1 VLSPH
6 KVATTTYHTLIP
18 LPRCSLLPFHTAKL
32 KIGDVIAPNQPLQR
46 RIRRGGRGAN
56 QPRPKAGAGR
66 GEPPEDGERGGGERV
81 DRATGHGARTG
92 VRGRQRVTRGA
103 QRQGEAEAE
112 AAAAAWRSW
121 AVGGAVGG
129 GVALGTNQRWLLP
142 LVWRSFA
149 GT

>member
-1 VLSPH
+1 M
-6 KVATTTYHTLIP
+6 
-18 LPRCSLLPFHTAKL
+18 
-32 KIGDVIAPNQPLQR
+32 
-46 RIRRGGRGAN
+46 
-56 QPRPKAGAGR
+56 
-66 GEPPEDGERGGGERV
+66 